1 MLDAGNV
8 VVHVMTEE
16 ARGVW
21 GIEEMWRKVGL
32 EGEKEREL
40 AKKVLDGEAGVEALE
55 EFEEREEQEGEG
67 YEEMSEA
74 ELQIVREREGKKVFD
89 E

>member
-16 ARGVW
+16 ARESW
-21 GIEEMWRKVGL
+21 GIEEMWRKIKV
-32 EGEKEREL
+32 EGEKERDIVRKMLEGEEVDEAEL
-40 AKKVLDGEAGVEALE
+40 EGK
-55 EFEEREEQEGEG
+55 EEQEGEG
-67 YEEMSEA
+67 YEEISEA
-74 ELQIVREREGKKVFD
+74 ELKVIREREAKKVYD